1 MQHFTLPL
9 LFLGCAAA
17 ATTAAASSDAGSDD
31 PSFGSKPHL
40 VILLADN
47 LGWANVGYHRPPA
60 ADPREFATA
69 HVDALA
75 AGGLELRPP
84 LHVQVLLA
92 VAQLATHRSAAV
104 PRQRVRRTRHAFALF
119 PSLAPRPGDAT
130 AWAARSVK

>member
-75 AGGLELRPP
+75 AGGLELDRHYTYKFCSPSRSSLLTGRLPFHVNVCVERATLSLSSPP
-84 LHVQVLLA
+84 
-92 VAQLATHRSAAV
+92 
-104 PRQRVRRTRHAFALF
+104 
-119 PSLAPRPGDAT
+119 
-130 AWAARSVK
+130 